1 MCPHTAVY
9 VSSYCCICV
18 LILQV
23 YAWILQVVR
32 KSASAKPLAPD
43 EPQNIAKVRYTVS
56 IDSTAMSSMQV
67 VAYPWTLGIVGIVSA
82 VLYLYIGL
90 CALVPIQRF
99 MHWNTYIHR
108 PDNPQAKQ
116 PKYLKDLF
124 ERIKELKTDK

>member
-1 MCPHTAVY
+1 M
-9 VSSYCCICV
+9 
-18 LILQV
+18 
-23 YAWILQVVR
+23 QVV
-32 KSASAKPLAPD
+32 AYPWTLG
-43 EPQNIAKVRYTVS
+43 IAYFTCFTSTKVQILTQQ
-56 IDSTAMSSMQV
+56 AMLSMQV

-108 PDNPQAKQ
+108 PENPQAKQ